1 MLTDKQKNAIV
12 VTVMIGFA
20 SAMAIALGGD
30 PQHAGICQPCTCAGA
45 VGLPGD
51 ATVLAVDASAV
62 TAVAK

>member
-1 MLTDKQKNAIV
+1 MLTDKQKNAMLATII
-12 VTVMIGFA
+12 IGFA

-30 PQHAGICQPCTCAGA
+30 PQHAGICQPCTCANA